1 MKSAWKKKKSR
12 HLKNSE
18 RTTTTRGRILEVGDD
33 EAVREFIAVICKNRG
48 FDVVQGRCGD
58 EALNL
63 YRKRGPFVLVLS
75 DLYWYDRG
83 ATEPPLSST
92 KAIRHGIQLASAIR
106 KLAPEQ
112 KIVIHTGAS
121 RVREQMPKELGDVC
135 ILEKSFRVEDLEA
148 LLL

>member
-1 MKSAWKKKKSR
+1 
-12 HLKNSE
+12 
-18 RTTTTRGRILEVGDD
+18 
-33 EAVREFIAVICKNRG
+33 
-48 FDVVQGRCGD
+48 VVQARCGD

-121 RVREQMPKELGDVC
+121 RVREQMPKQLGDVC
-135 ILEKSFRVEDLEA
+135 ILEKPFRVEELEA